1 MRALIAVVIA
11 GCALAPGMTPA
22 AAATT
27 AASAHEPAGNPF
39 RLHSAG
45 PAGPA
50 TAKVQGRATKV
61 EAGRAQVSAAGAG
74 TPAVLVLAAT
84 NPSPVI
90 PLLIGMAVG
99 FLAVGVFSL
108 VRRHRS
114 DRALPSVGAATA
126 PHRTASAGREPE
138 TEPQLVEG
146 DRPAAMH
153 VPPRAPEREPD
164 VGTNGAPDGAE
175 RCRVIWCPDES
186 GSQFRAVG
194 TNRAGRRY
202 VAARSPAVPDPRPP
216 LRQPET
222 LAAYE
227 ALVER
232 LQKRGWRPDPSRPLN
247 GSPWYAQSF
256 QRLRPPPQQHAAA
269 HQAGAR
275 H

>member
-11 GCALAPGMTPA
+11 GCALAPGVAPA
-22 AAATT
+22 AAAATV
-27 AASAHEPAGNPF
+27 APAHEAAGSPF

-61 EAGRAQVSAAGAG
+61 EAGRAQISAAVAG
-74 TPAVLVLAAT
+74 GSAVLVLAAD

-99 FLAVGVFSL
+99 FMAVGVFSL
-108 VRRHRS
+108 VRRHRD
-114 DRALPSVGAATA
+114 DRAIPSVGAATA
-126 PHRTASAGREPE
+126 PRRTASAGRDPE
-138 TEPQLVEG
+138 TEPQPVDG
-146 DRPAAMH
+146 DRPAAVH
-153 VPPRAPEREPD
+153 ASPPAP
-164 VGTNGAPDGAE
+164 GADPVAAMGSPDGAE
-175 RCRVIWCPDES
+175 ECRIIWCPDDS

-202 VAARSPAVPDPRPP
+202 VAARSPTVPDSRPP

-222 LAAYE
+222 LAAFE

-232 LQKRGWRPDPSRPLN
+232 LQKRGWSPDPSRPLN

-256 QRLRPPPQQHAAA
+256 QRLRPPPQHQHAAA
-269 HQAGAR
+269 HHAGAR
-275 H
+275 R